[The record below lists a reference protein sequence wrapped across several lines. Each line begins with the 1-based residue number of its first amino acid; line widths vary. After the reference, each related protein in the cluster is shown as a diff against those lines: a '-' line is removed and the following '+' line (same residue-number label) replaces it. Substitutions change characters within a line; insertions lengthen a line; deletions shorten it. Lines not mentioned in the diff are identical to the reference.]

1 MFQSVGGMRSISS
14 DRRTRALPMEC
25 ALRLAFGHEIT
36 KKSSGNGGNGALR
49 FAARPDFGRR
59 LYRALTGGSK
69 CDYIQP
75 LARLP
80 PPSRLPGSAVGNEA
94 AGQHPAASPVLGP
107 LYGWCSVVAARVKLQ
122 RPRLSAHK
130 GCASSATDMA

>member
-69 CDYIQP
+69 CDYIQL

-80 PPSRLPGSAVGNEA
+80 RQPGFRVARLGMKPPVHTGGFARFSAA
-94 AGQHPAASPVLGP
+94 L
-107 LYGWCSVVAARVKLQ
+107 
-122 RPRLSAHK
+122 
-130 GCASSATDMA
+130 

>member
-14 DRRTRALPMEC
+14 DRRTRALPVEC

-59 LYRALTGGSK
+59 LYPALTAGGK
-69 CDYIQP
+69 CAYIQP
-75 LARLP
+75 LAKLP
-80 PPSRLPGSAVGNEA
+80 PPARVPGCGVGNEA
-94 AGQHPAASPVLGP
+94 AGQPPAPSPVLGP
-107 LYGWCSVVAARVKLQ
+107 LYG
-122 RPRLSAHK
+122 
-130 GCASSATDMA
+130 